1 MKGLVFLLLLTSF
14 VISRSFVINSRI
26 IKSRKVTTTFM
37 LDERDNKVSSGLAS
51 IISPNSATS
60 KVESLTSIYDVI
72 KPSYIDGEGVS
83 AIIAGQGIIL
93 CIALTGGLLFGIDV
107 LKGMNFNSFY
117 DVYRLKDALILTGSL
132 LAGAWLFDTIPMDM
146 LKKANRETK
155 FALLNLFGLNSSP
168 LTVFAVITFIS
179 GVCSFGEEV
188 FYRGFLLTFLSNLL
202 TPPVAIAASSIL
214 FGIFHFPRG
223 VNSLGQMG
231 LGAVYAAATFFS
243 GSLVVPIVAH
253 TMFDFFTTGTI
264 LHYYQHHIIF
274 IIITKFSFSALYRTT
289 RC

>member
-1 MKGLVFLLLLTSF
+1 MKGLVFLLLLISTIIISNSF
-14 VISRSFVINSRI
+14 VINNSRI
-26 IKSRKVTTTFM
+26 IKSRKITTIFM
-37 LDERDNKVSSGLAS
+37 MDERDNKLSSGLAS

-72 KPSYIDGEGVS
+72 KPSYIDGVGIS
-83 AIIAGQGIIL
+83 SIIAGQGIIL
-93 CIALTGGLLFGIDV
+93 CIALIGGLLSGIDV
-107 LKGMNFNSFY
+107 LKGMNINSFY
-117 DVYRLKDALILTGSL
+117 NIYNLKDALILTGSL
-132 LAGAWLFDTIPMDM
+132 LTGTLIFDKIPIDM

-168 LTVFAVITFIS
+168 ITVFAVITFIS

-202 TPPVAIAASSIL
+202 TPPVAIAASSIAY
-214 FGIFHFPRG
+214 GIFHYPRG

-231 LGAVYAAATFFS
+231 LGAVYAAATFLS

-264 LHYYQHHIIF
+264 LHYYQI
-274 IIITKFSFSALYRTT
+274 SLSLLS
-289 RC
+289 